1 MGETGTKGTKRYF
14 RVAGS
19 GGARGIRRGLVA
31 AAVGGV
37 LLASGCRTDDAAI
50 DVDGT
55 GRPSAG
61 TSAAGDGAD
70 QGSAGGGLR
79 VTGVSLA
86 VVPASLTSVKCKTA
100 VPESYTAVITLAEGH
115 RGGKV
120 TVRYGATSSTMKDT
134 MKDTMKEET
143 LSVPAG
149 KTSVTKS
156 FFHSEYIMSNSLA
169 AAQVNVVAPDLVQS
183 ATVRPTGACS
193 DGGMWDMG
201 TDSGATGGY

>member
-1 MGETGTKGTKRYF
+1 M
-14 RVAGS
+14 
-19 GGARGIRRGLVA
+19 
-31 AAVGGV
+31 AAVALGGV
-37 LLASGCRTDDAAI
+37 LLASGCRADDAAVG
-50 DVDGT
+50 VDGT

-61 TSAAGDGAD
+61 ASAEGDGAG
-70 QGSAGGGLR
+70 QGAAGGGLR

-86 VVPASLTSVKCKTA
+86 VVPAGLTSVKCKTA
-100 VPESYTAVITLAEGH
+100 VPESYLAVITFAKGH

-120 TVRYGATSSTMKDT
+120 AVRYGATSS
-134 MKDTMKEET
+134 TMKEET

-156 FFHSEYIMSNSLA
+156 FFYSEYILSGSLA
-169 AAQVNVVAPDLVQS
+169 AAQVNVVAPNPVQS
-183 ATVRPTGACS
+183 ATVRPTGTCS